1 MPAYHFVKHHAKT
14 PDIGSFINVPAAR
27 LLGRHITNSPEYG
40 PEIRLNQQQR
50 FVSWHRRRQFLLREL
65 CNPEV
70 EHFHVAVRPEHDV
83 LRFDVAM
90 NGSRLMC
97 GGERTRHLDRDVIS
111 FTQLHRST
119 SEAITQRL
127 AFDQFTG
134 YVMN

>member
-1 MPAYHFVKHHAKT
+1 MPRYHFVKHHAET

-40 PEIRLNQQQR
+40 PEIRLNEQQR

-90 NGSRLMC
+90 NNSRVVR
-97 GGERTRHLDRDVIS
+97 GGERTRYLDGDVNS
-111 FTQLHRST
+111 FTQLHPSVHQT
-119 SEAITQRL
+119 FAKRL
-127 AFDQFTG
+127 AL
-134 YVMN
+134 